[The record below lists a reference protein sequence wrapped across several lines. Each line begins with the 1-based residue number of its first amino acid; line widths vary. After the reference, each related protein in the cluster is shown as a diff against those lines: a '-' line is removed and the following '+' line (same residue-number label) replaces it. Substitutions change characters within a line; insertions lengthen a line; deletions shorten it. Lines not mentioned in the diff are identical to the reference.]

1 MELGVQVKPP
11 EEAKIAT
18 KYKPDKYSSSSSKES
33 DLQPRTPPP
42 IQGDQ
47 VHATPSK
54 IRTRQIQYIRVW
66 LLPNSIPRHRYRPQ
80 SVVCA
85 PVEFS

>member
-18 KYKPDKYSSSSSKES
+18 KYKSDKYSSS
-33 DLQPRTPPP
+33 
-42 IQGDQ
+42 
-47 VHATPSK
+47 
-54 IRTRQIQYIRVW
+54 RTRQIQYIRVR

-80 SVVCA
+80 SVMCA